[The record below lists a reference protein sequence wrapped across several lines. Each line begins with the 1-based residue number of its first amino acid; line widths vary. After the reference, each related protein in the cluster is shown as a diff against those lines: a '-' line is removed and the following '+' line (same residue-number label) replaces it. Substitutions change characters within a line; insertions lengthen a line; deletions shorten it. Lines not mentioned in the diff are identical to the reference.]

1 MRSASRAILRT
12 RTAPSGEAGAKAS
25 ALSCGM
31 RFGYLGAAPYNL
43 RLCYRGIHVSGVR
56 VPDSPPFSIGSWAAM
71 KRWIALLLLA
81 ASLAGAQ
88 VRSIPQD
95 ARVGQIRHLQD
106 MVVEIDGAAQQLAP
120 GAQIRDASNR
130 IIVPTAIPSGTL
142 IKYLVDANGQVH
154 RVWILT
160 PEDRKSTRLNS

>member
-1 MRSASRAILRT
+1 
-12 RTAPSGEAGAKAS
+12 
-25 ALSCGM
+25 
-31 RFGYLGAAPYNL
+31 
-43 RLCYRGIHVSGVR
+43 
-56 VPDSPPFSIGSWAAM
+56 M

-88 VRSIPQD
+88 VRSIPDD
-95 ARVGQIRHLQD
+95 ARVGQIRHLQE

-130 IIVPTAIPSGTL
+130 IILPTAVRPGTRV
-142 IKYLVDANGQVH
+142 KYLVDAAGRVQ

-160 PEDRKSTRLNS
+160 PKEAQR

>member
-1 MRSASRAILRT
+1 
-12 RTAPSGEAGAKAS
+12 
-25 ALSCGM
+25 
-31 RFGYLGAAPYNL
+31 
-43 RLCYRGIHVSGVR
+43 
-56 VPDSPPFSIGSWAAM
+56 M

-88 VRSIPQD
+88 VRSIPDD

-130 IIVPTAIPSGTL
+130 IILPIATPSGTRV
-142 IKYLVDANGQVH
+142 KYLVDANGQVQ

-160 PEDRKSTRLNS
+160 PEEAQR

>member
-1 MRSASRAILRT
+1 
-12 RTAPSGEAGAKAS
+12 
-25 ALSCGM
+25 
-31 RFGYLGAAPYNL
+31 
-43 RLCYRGIHVSGVR
+43 
-56 VPDSPPFSIGSWAAM
+56 M

-95 ARVGQIRHLQD
+95 ARVGQIRHLQE

-130 IIVPTAIPSGTL
+130 IIVPTAIPSGTRV
-142 IKYLVDANGQVH
+142 KYLVDANGQVH

-160 PEDRKSTRLNS
+160 SEEAQR

>member
-1 MRSASRAILRT
+1 
-12 RTAPSGEAGAKAS
+12 
-25 ALSCGM
+25 
-31 RFGYLGAAPYNL
+31 
-43 RLCYRGIHVSGVR
+43 
-56 VPDSPPFSIGSWAAM
+56 M

-130 IIVPTAIPSGTL
+130 IILPTAVRPGTRV
-142 IKYLVDANGQVH
+142 KYLVDAAGRVQ

-160 PEDRKSTRLNS
+160 PKEAQR

>member
-1 MRSASRAILRT
+1 
-12 RTAPSGEAGAKAS
+12 
-25 ALSCGM
+25 
-31 RFGYLGAAPYNL
+31 
-43 RLCYRGIHVSGVR
+43 
-56 VPDSPPFSIGSWAAM
+56 M

-88 VRSIPQD
+88 VRSIPDD
-95 ARVGQIRHLQD
+95 ARVGQIHHLQD

-130 IIVPTAIPSGTL
+130 IILPIAIPSGTL
-142 IKYLVDANGQVH
+142 VKYLVDANGQVH

-160 PEDRKSTRLNS
+160 PEEAQR